1 MYLTRIDV
9 VLVFVRRRSKSR
21 CRASD
26 DICRLSHLSSVSS
39 FMIVTSAIRKKDG

>member
-26 DICRLSHLSSVSS
+26 KHLSSVSS